1 MQVNNRI
8 ESFVLCAVP
17 ERIANP
23 KDRFG
28 VEGRIAAAHS
38 RFHVN
43 MSRQKVGCKLCY
55 PPDGKPAEPIVV
67 EPTAQE
73 VKQRSYDDQL
83 WCDRVLELAAV
94 GCAVDVAARIMG
106 HDIQLFMGLVETH
119 FHKSWVT
126 IQQESRLATL
136 VGLQV
141 AAIKDV
147 ARGKDKLLLVLDK
160 HGLLPQLG
168 ELKAQARGELE
179 SMGTLPKD
187 LADRVHEMLETLKER
202 KPYTPSA
209 TLSLEDPK
217 PGEGIMVGT
226 RKSHEQDEY
235 DLPVSSDPRA
245 EKESGVPGVKTFAD
259 QISEAVQP
267 TEPEQ
272 KPGPVIAHTSTYM
285 GDGPAGPVI
294 AHPKPGIHV
303 LEDHIMATERVGVL
317 KKEMIESLR

>member
-1 MQVNNRI
+1 MPERVLNPADKIGPEARARNLHKRWHTKRGQVNPDCKFCLL
-8 ESFVLCAVP
+8 EQSAKVEEVLTT
-17 ERIANP
+17 
-23 KDRFG
+23 
-28 VEGRIAAAHS
+28 
-38 RFHVN
+38 
-43 MSRQKVGCKLCY
+43 
-55 PPDGKPAEPIVV
+55 
-67 EPTAQE
+67 PTAQE

-106 HDIQLFMGLVETH
+106 HDIQLFMGLVEIH

-267 TEPEQ
+267 TEPEK
-272 KPGPVIAHTSTYM
+272 KPVTAHT
-285 GDGPAGPVI
+285 GVNQDGSPAGPI
-294 AHPKPGIHV
+294 TARPKPGIHV
-303 LEDHIMATERVGVL
+303 LEDHIMATERVGII
-317 KKEMIESLR
+317 KKEMIEFLR